1 MKKALW
7 CEVKRNLLPLVIFAA
22 IALIVGVS
30 YTSTMELRVGAF
42 ASFRY
47 DSGLAC
53 YAVLLCV
60 LCTVVPVMQFFYR
73 MKQRSV
79 DLWYSL
85 PITRKQLVLVRTL
98 AGLLL
103 VFVPF
108 TIAYWPGVAI
118 VAMRCNELA
127 SSVRGFHFQYIHYL
141 SCFAQMLLLGTCL
154 FGVNAFLFTRGNSV
168 FDGIFFM
175 LLWCCLLPVVFTS
188 LNLGF
193 EKNYLYYHG
202 DNRIN
207 FDTLGTFLFSYS
219 PAVLLTNVFSDFVL
233 KDPFDSL
240 SFYFLP
246 SGGEGELEGKIVL
259 IVALILPVVEGVLAF
274 LGLTLFAEKDKAEN
288 ASQVSSS
295 WWGYRTLIPAYTGVA
310 YAILFRI
317 FAIGTFEVEIL
328 FFTALIA
335 VGAFVLY
342 FVYRHSFRLKKS
354 DVLSVVISMLGGIV
368 YAYILFGIC
377 QNVWISSYF

>member
-1 MKKALW
+1 MKSAIRYEL
-7 CEVKRNLLPLVIFAA
+7 KRILLPLVVFLACAAVIAVAYCA
-22 IALIVGVS
+22 IADLESPGYGHIVS
-30 YTSTMELRVGAF
+30 SATRL
-42 ASFRY
+42 Y
-47 DSGLAC
+47 DSTLGVYCAILCILATV
-53 YAVLLCV
+53 APVL
-60 LCTVVPVMQFFYR
+60 QFSYR

-85 PITRKQLVLVRTL
+85 PITRKQLTLVRIIGGLVMTL
-98 AGLLL
+98 APFALAYWLGIAVVAIRGAHFDYIWYLPAFFALLL
-103 VFVPF
+103 
-108 TIAYWPGVAI
+108 AGA
-118 VAMRCNELA
+118 A
-127 SSVRGFHFQYIHYL
+127 
-141 SCFAQMLLLGTCL
+141 L
-154 FGVNAFLFTRGNSV
+154 FLVNAFLFTRGNSV

-354 DVLSVVISMLGGIV
+354 DVLSVVFSMLGGIV

-377 QNVWISSYF
+377 QNVWGVIYFAW